1 MNLRKTVFLQGVLP
15 IIKEYK
21 CGGGTLT
28 RVNLPLLRDMRDSV
42 DLNLFESIHI

>member
-1 MNLRKTVFLQGVLP
+1 MNLRKAVFLQGVLP

-28 RVNLPLLRDMRDSV
+28 RDNLPLLRDMTDSG
-42 DLNLFESIHI
+42 DLDLFEAIHI